1 MKTFYEMMM
10 LMEDDLGPE
19 QQGPE
24 LGLGNEKG
32 QASPGQEGDG
42 QQDAP
47 KEAPEAPEQ
56 GASADKPK
64 HYMFFSNLK
73 AIKGMV
79 EEMLA
84 MDASQVDQM
93 LDDGHDWASDH
104 VSTSRDDV
112 EEVYN
117 WLAGEIGEGQAPE
130 ASEDPNASNQA

>member
-1 MKTFYEMMM
+1 MKTFYEMMQ

-32 QASPGQEGDG
+32 QASPDQGGDG
-42 QQDAP
+42 QQEVP
-47 KEAPEAPEQ
+47 GQ

-84 MDASQVDQM
+84 MDAGQVDQM

-104 VSTSRDDV
+104 ISTSRDDI

-117 WLAGEIGEGQAPE
+117 WISGEMGEGQAPE
-130 ASEDPNASNQA
+130 ASEDPNASNQS